1 MNIPENLY
9 YTKDHE
15 YVKVENGIGIIG
27 ITDYAQGE
35 LGDIIYVDVTSE
47 IGCEI
52 KQHDAVGSIEAVK
65 TVSEVF
71 SPISGKIA
79 EINSGINDN
88 ASVLNSDP
96 YGDGW
101 IVKIEITNSEE
112 LKSLLDDKAYKELV
126 GA

>member
-35 LGDIIYVDVTSE
+35 LGDIIYVDITGE
-47 IGCEI
+47 IGSEV
-52 KQHDAVGSIEAVK
+52 KQHDSVGSIEAVK

-71 SPISGKIA
+71 CPISGKIV
-79 EINSGINDN
+79 EINSNINDN
-88 ASVLNSDP
+88 ASAINSDP
-96 YGDGW
+96 YGEGW
-101 IVKIEITNSEE
+101 IVKIEISNSEE
-112 LKSLLDDKAYKELV
+112 LKDLLDAKAYKELV

>member
-15 YVKVENGIGIIG
+15 YIKVENGIGIIG

-35 LGDIIYVDVTSE
+35 LGDIIYVDITSE
-47 IGCEI
+47 IGSEV
-52 KQHDAVGSIEAVK
+52 KQHDSVGSIEAVK

-71 SPISGKIA
+71 SPVSGKIV
-79 EINSGINDN
+79 EINEGINEN
-88 ASVLNSDP
+88 ASVINSDT
-96 YGDGW
+96 YGEGW
-101 IVKIEITNSEE
+101 IVKIELSNTEE
-112 LKSLLDDKAYKELV
+112 LKSLLDTKAYKELV

>member
-15 YVKVENGIGIIG
+15 YVKVENGIGVIG
-27 ITDYAQGE
+27 ITDYAQSE
-35 LGDIIYVDVTSE
+35 LGDIIYVDITGE
-47 IGCEI
+47 IGSDI
-52 KQHDAVGSIEAVK
+52 KQHDSVGSIEAVK

-71 SPISGKIA
+71 SPISGKIV
-79 EINSGINDN
+79 ETNSGINDN

-96 YGDGW
+96 YGEGW
-101 IVKIEITNSEE
+101 IVKIEISNSEE
-112 LKSLLDDKAYKELV
+112 LKNLLDSKSYKELI